1 MLCYSIAPI
10 FIGFLPFWLRIVF
23 FCRKEKQVQL
33 LWLDWILSWSSQFIN
48 NKPCEIEIG
57 SITRLDLI
65 NFMMIQA
72 LIYCQISF
80 FYWRYAN
87 ALCPKTINVLVQFLR
102 LLNWILTNSTR
113 PRDLFSDLLYG
124 HMVGLQLTS
133 KKHVSY
139 LCTCMVAQQKKGKV
153 NH

>member
-1 MLCYSIAPI
+1 MLFNCSYLHWV
-10 FIGFLPFWLRIVF
+10 FTFLVENCF

-113 PRDLFSDLLYG
+113 PRDLFSYLYMGTWLVYNYTIIIHWLLKN
-124 HMVGLQLTS
+124 MSAICVR
-133 KKHVSY
+133 
-139 LCTCMVAQQKKGKV
+139 KGKV